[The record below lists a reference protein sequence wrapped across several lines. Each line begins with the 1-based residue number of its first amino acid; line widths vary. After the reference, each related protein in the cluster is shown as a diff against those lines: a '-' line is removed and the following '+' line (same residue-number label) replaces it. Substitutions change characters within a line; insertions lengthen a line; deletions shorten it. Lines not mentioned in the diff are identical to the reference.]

1 MTQAPRDKGHVG
13 VLNLGI
19 GNVESVIN
27 ALLRED
33 ILAQKVDAQ
42 EPFENRVLILPGV
55 GHWSRMHAA
64 IAAHSLDIRVRDF
77 LADGGGLVG
86 ICLGMQALGKGSSE
100 GKGSGLS
107 LFDFDI
113 SRVSGPL
120 DGPNIGWAEVL
131 QTGDSD
137 RHQLTSGPFYF
148 MHDYGLLFNGQT
160 YVKSY
165 YTTRTGQKIAAEV
178 RQDRVV
184 GFQFHPERSLS
195 QGREKLA
202 AEVRRLYE

>member
-1 MTQAPRDKGHVG
+1 MTQAPGDEVQVG
-13 VLNLGI
+13 VLNLGV

-27 ALLRED
+27 ALLREN
-33 ILAQKVDAQ
+33 ILAKKVDAQ
-42 EPFENRVLILPGV
+42 ESFENRVLILPGV
-55 GHWSRMHAA
+55 GHWSRIHSA
-64 IAAHSLDIRVRDF
+64 IAAHSLDIRVKDF
-77 LADGGGLVG
+77 LAHGGGLVG

-100 GKGSGLS
+100 GKGVGLS
-107 LFDFDI
+107 LFDFDVT
-113 SRVSGPL
+113 RVSDPL

-137 RHQLTSGPFYF
+137 RQELTSGPFYF
-148 MHDYGLLFNGQT
+148 MHDYGFFFNGQAF
-160 YVKSY
+160 VKSY
-165 YTTRTGQKIAAEV
+165 YTTRSGHKIAAEV

-202 AEVRRLYE
+202 AEVRRLLE

>member
-1 MTQAPRDKGHVG
+1 MTRAPSEEVQVG
-13 VLNLGI
+13 VLNLGV

-27 ALLRED
+27 ALLREN
-33 ILAQKVDAQ
+33 ILAKKVDAQ
-42 EPFENRVLILPGV
+42 ESFDNRVLILPGV
-55 GHWSRMHAA
+55 GHWSRMHSA
-64 IAAHSLDIRVRDF
+64 IAAHSLDSRVKDF
-77 LADGGGLVG
+77 LAQGGGLIG

-100 GKGSGLS
+100 GKGVGLS
-107 LFDFDI
+107 LFDFDV

-120 DGPNIGWAEVL
+120 DGPNIGWAEVS

-137 RHQLTSGPFYF
+137 RHELSSGPFYF
-148 MHDYGLLFNGQT
+148 MHDYGLFFNGQT